1 MVQEAKVNINIA
13 SLFTGKKAFKE
24 ADTTISK
31 LTKNVKNLAAAAGIA
46 FSARAVFN
54 FAKASA

>member
-31 LTKNVKNLAAAAGIA
+31 LTKNVKNLAACGWCGL
-46 FSARAVFN
+46 
-54 FAKASA
+54 